1 MKKILR
7 CTIALILSVVFIG
20 SSPAYAAGR
29 VELGEWNCNPID
41 YQKFMAFLEQESAI
55 PGYTNEQVIHKTLT
69 DFLENPGVDYL
80 WIDCPGY
87 PGGIN
92 APIWGLKRYEDGL
105 YGMSSVNLYW
115 TAMIWPNGGLKS
127 PIMMYLDPPL
137 AGELEISET
146 KTRYV
151 ETPEDHITQIISAN
165 VSACHN
171 LISFR
176 FFYQDEFRSFTA
188 YDCPNLEEL
197 NIQQCNLREAVI
209 QPKGYDSYVEFKVIG
224 DGSMRLICLY
234 KDDPADRHF
243 VIGPDSWCE
252 ENLLGFYSGGD
263 CLSTEIR
270 FEYYG
275 MDKVYICFAGDVN
288 GDDAIN
294 MADAVLISRAAM
306 SIIDVES
313 VQPYDTNANG
323 TIDVAD
329 AVIAARIGLGA

>member
-105 YGMSSVNLYW
+105 YGMGSVDFCFD
-115 TAMIWPNGGLKS
+115 AMIWPNGKEKS
-127 PIMMYLDPPL
+127 PIQRYLFPPL
-137 AGELEISET
+137 AGDFDISET
-146 KTRYV
+146 KTRRV
-151 ETPEDHITQIISAN
+151 ASSGNHTTQITSAN

-171 LISFR
+171 LEKFL
-176 FFYQDEFRSFTA
+176 FFDQDEFRSFTA
-188 YDCPNLEEL
+188 YDCPKLEV
-197 NIQQCNLREAVI
+197 NIQECNLREAVV
-209 QPKGYDSYVEFKVIG
+209 QPKGYDSYVEFEVIG
-224 DGSMRLICLY
+224 EGSMRLMCY
-234 KDDPADRHF
+234 YEDDPADRHF